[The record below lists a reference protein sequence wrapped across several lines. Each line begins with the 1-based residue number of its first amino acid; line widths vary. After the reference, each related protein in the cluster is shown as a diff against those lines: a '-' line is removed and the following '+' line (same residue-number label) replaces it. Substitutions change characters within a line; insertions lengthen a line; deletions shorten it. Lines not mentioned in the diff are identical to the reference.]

1 MVSIRQVSPP
11 TPIWISSFTQT
22 RHMSSP
28 SHYSGCDHA
37 NNIWRGET
45 AAFSIYMI
53 SFRAKLSHQNSV
65 RTSSLRNECYA
76 LPYFQSPDSPNHADL
91 LIQLSLLRNWGLLM
105 RCCWQLK
112 VFRDVTLRCWASGS
126 GRFEG
131 SHFLHVQSSCSPR
144 RTAKAPTNQRTN
156 PIQQKSLLVEDAV

>member
-1 MVSIRQVSPP
+1 VVSIRQVSPP
-11 TPIWISSFTQT
+11 TPIWSSSFSQT

-45 AAFSIYMI
+45 TAFSILHDIFPRQVVRSKFCVYNQFCLI
-53 SFRAKLSHQNSV
+53 SSHA
-65 RTSSLRNECYA
+65 A
-76 LPYFQSPDSPNHADL
+76 LFM
-91 LIQLSLLRNWGLLM
+91 QLSLLRNWGLLM

-112 VFRDVTLRCWASGS
+112 VFRDVTLRCWASRS

-131 SHFLHVQSSCSPR
+131 SHFLHVQRSCSPR
-144 RTAKAPTNQRTN
+144 RTAKAPTNERTN
-156 PIQQKSLLVEDAV
+156 PVQQKSLFVQDAV